1 MHLPKTPVRKPPAK
15 AAKSGGTSKSLQKAL
30 RILLHIGQSRSEVGI
45 TQVATALSLNKATVY
60 RLLAAMQ
67 KFELIEKNPETEKY
81 RLGLKLHELGTQAV
95 QSRTLQ
101 SEAHRY
107 LLELATES
115 GETVTLAAL
124 LSGGVVCLDRV
135 DSPTTA
141 IVIRTPIG
149 ARFSAH
155 CTAIGKAVLA
165 YLPEPEVDA
174 ILLNNGMP
182 RHTPLTLVRIPEL
195 KENLAQIRQRQF
207 SVDNQERERGLSGV
221 AAPILSSERRLIG
234 AVGMAGPTLR
244 FRGEELRQKI
254 NMVRAT
260 AERIAGSF
268 AYGPPLW

>member
-1 MHLPKTPVRKPPAK
+1 MNLPKTPVRKPPAK

-30 RILLHIGQSRSEVGI
+30 RILLHVGQSRSEVGI
-45 TQVATALSLNKATVY
+45 TQVATAMS
-60 RLLAAMQ
+60 
-67 KFELIEKNPETEKY
+67 
-81 RLGLKLHELGTQAV
+81 
-95 QSRTLQ
+95 
-101 SEAHRY
+101 
-107 LLELATES
+107 
-115 GETVTLAAL
+115 
-124 LSGGVVCLDRV
+124 
-135 DSPTTA
+135 
-141 IVIRTPIG
+141 
-149 ARFSAH
+149 
-155 CTAIGKAVLA
+155 KAVLA

-221 AAPILSSERRLIG
+221 AAPILASERRLIG

-244 FRGEELRQKI
+244 FRGDELRQKI

>member
-1 MHLPKTPVRKPPAK
+1 MPKPSVRRSQANSTK
-15 AAKSGGTSKSLQKAL
+15 GGGASKSLQKAL
-30 RILLHIGQSRSEVGI
+30 RILLHLGQNRSEVGI
-45 TQVATALSLNKATVY
+45 TQVASALGLNKATVY
-60 RLLAAMQ
+60 RLLTAMQ

-81 RLGLKLHELGTQAV
+81 RLGLKLHELGMQAV

-107 LLELATES
+107 LLDLASES
-115 GETVTLAAL
+115 GETVTLAAP

-135 DSPTTA
+135 DSQRTA

-165 YLPEPEVDA
+165 YLPEAEVDA

-207 SVDNQERERGLSGV
+207 SVDHQERERGLSGV
-221 AAPILSSERRLIG
+221 AAPILSAEGRFIG
-234 AVGMAGPTLR
+234 AVGMAGPTQR

-268 AYGPPLW
+268 AYGPPLL